1 MSDTTHQPTTQEIA
15 HLKQELLKLKKFV
28 TLFGA
33 LSPFI
38 VVISL
43 IVTLFSTNRGDSTS
57 LIVLISILLVF
68 VFIGTVEYE
77 KYYKAIASEQRDE
90 IKTTNHKKENQCS

>member
-1 MSDTTHQPTTQEIA
+1 MSDTTQQPTTQEIA
-15 HLKQELLKLKKFV
+15 HLKEKLLKLKKFV

-33 LSPFI
+33 LSLFI

-43 IVTLFSTNRGDSTS
+43 IMTLLSTNRGDSTS
-57 LIVLISILLVF
+57 LIVLISIILVF

-77 KYYKAIASEQRDE
+77 EYYKTIASEQKDE
-90 IKTTNHKKENQCS
+90 LKTSNHKKENQCS